1 MIVVGAIDIG
11 GTKIAVGV
19 IDDQGRILQKLE
31 CPTEPESGFQAGL
44 QRIQQML
51 KQCVQA
57 AGVPIQGI
65 GVGSAGPIDPFT
77 GIYGR
82 VDNLATWEGSNLME
96 PLERGFGVRVAV
108 ENDGDAAALAEA
120 AWGVG
125 RGKDRFI
132 YVTISTGICGGMV
145 LNGELYRGVDNAHP
159 EVGHF
164 VIEASGPVCYCG
176 ARGCWEFLAAGP
188 AMVAWMRANAPK
200 GVTLPADLSA
210 KEICR
215 LAEQGDSLAKKAVE
229 QEGYYIGVGLGNL
242 IMMFCPDVIALG
254 GGVMNSA
261 HLFMDRVRQVVRQN
275 CTLVPAAKTELLM
288 ASMGADTGLAGAAR
302 AWYNRFGKKPR

>member
-1 MIVVGAIDIG
+1 VIVVGAIDIG

-19 IDDQGRILQKLE
+19 IDDEGRILEKLE
-31 CPTEPESGFQAGL
+31 RPTEPERGFQDGL
-44 QRIQQML
+44 QRMQQML
-51 KQCVQA
+51 KECVQT
-57 AGVPIQGI
+57 AGVPIRGI

-96 PLERGFGVRVAV
+96 PLEREFGVRVAV
-108 ENDGDAAALAEA
+108 ENDGDAAALAEE

-125 RGKDRFI
+125 RGKSRFI
-132 YVTISTGICGGMV
+132 YVTISTGIGGGMV
-145 LNGELYRGVDNAHP
+145 LDGELYRGVDNAHP

-188 AMVAWMRANAPK
+188 AMVAWMRANAPPDL
-200 GVTLPADLSA
+200 TLPSDLSA

-215 LAEQGDSLAKKAVE
+215 RAEEGDSLAKKAVE
-229 QEGYYIGVGLGNL
+229 QEAYYIGVGLSNL

-261 HLFMDRVRQVVRQN
+261 HLFMDRVRQVIRQN
-275 CTLVPAAKTELLM
+275 CTLVPAAKTELLL